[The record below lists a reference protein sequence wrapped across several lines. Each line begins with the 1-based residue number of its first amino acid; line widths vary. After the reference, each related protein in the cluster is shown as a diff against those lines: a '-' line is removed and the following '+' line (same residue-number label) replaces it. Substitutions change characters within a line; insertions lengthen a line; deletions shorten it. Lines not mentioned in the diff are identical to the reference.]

1 MWDILKKEYKV
12 GIYCCFVLCYLPKSK
27 RGMVL
32 AFSAD
37 FLYMFFIKMFLT
49 KYHNSWPIFCIKP
62 NFLKKITNRV
72 FSNSFLANWSR
83 DKLYNLVS
91 SSSPAL
97 TDKSK
102 KREGN
107 NAENYVNYY
116 VWFPIYNHG
125 SSYYYYCYI
134 YIIVIEVS
142 CMHLFLCA
150 IYQN

>member
-1 MWDILKKEYKV
+1 MA
-12 GIYCCFVLCYLPKSK
+12 
-27 RGMVL
+27 L

-37 FLYMFFIKMFLT
+37 FLYMFSIQMFLT
-49 KYHNSWPIFCIKP
+49 KYHYSWPVSCIRP
-62 NFLKKITNRV
+62 NFLTKITNRM

-91 SSSPAL
+91 SSSAAL

-134 YIIVIEVS
+134 YNCNWS
-142 CMHLFLCA
+142 FLHAFVFMCYLPKLKRGMA
-150 IYQN
+150 SFFWINFSIRPNFLINI